1 MDAARRRMLIE
12 RYKDGYR
19 AVRDGVDQRSA
30 GELDVAAEGS
40 DWTPR
45 QIAHHL
51 ADSETM
57 SGIRLRRLLAEDQP
71 VIEGYDENAFARLLH
86 YDRPIGASLEVLR
99 AVRMASAELLERLS
113 EAEWT
118 RGGTHSESG
127 AYSVETWLVIYA
139 AHTPSMP
146 SRCCAVARVLRPTP
160 VPEH

>member
-19 AVRDGVDQRSA
+19 VVRDAVDQLSA

-45 QIAHHL
+45 QIVHHL

-71 VIEGYDENAFARLLH
+71 VLEGYDENAFARRLH
-86 YDRPIGASLEVLR
+86 YDRPIAASLEVLR
-99 AVRMASAELLERLS
+99 AVRMASAEILERLS
-113 EAEWT
+113 EAEWA

-127 AYSVETWLVIYA
+127 AYSVETWLEIYA
-139 AHTPSMP
+139 AHAHEHAEQML
-146 SRCCAVARVLRPTP
+146 RGRARPATSA
-160 VPEH
+160 